1 MSCTL
6 DSTVY
11 TIRLPDYQ
19 REVNLYD
26 TAGLNE
32 PNLNNAAYQDAT
44 TKARELILSLR
55 EKGGVHG
62 LIFCFRG
69 GRISETVQ
77 RNYSLF
83 YESLCQ
89 KQVPISLVFTGLE
102 NEQGDMD
109 NWWTQNQAHIEKSGI
124 ACAAHACITTIKGY
138 NNAYEQRY
146 LESQNKMHKMLNEL
160 ACGTACPVDADG
172 WFTRV
177 CQKLRQFLA
186 PGKVPRAVGKNR
198 SKMAQILTK
207 YCKLR
212 KEDAT

>member
-1 MSCTL
+1 M
-6 DSTVY
+6 
-11 TIRLPDYQ
+11 Q
-19 REVNLYD
+19 
-26 TAGLNE
+26 AGLNE

-89 KQVPISLVFTGLE
+89 KEVPLALIITGLE

-109 NWWTQNQAHIEKSGI
+109 NFWTQNEAHIEKSGI
-124 ACAAHACITTIKGY
+124 APTAHACITTIKGY
-138 NNAYEQRY
+138 NNVYEKRY
-146 LESQNKMHKMLNEL
+146 LESREKVHRMMDELL
-160 ACGTACPVDADG
+160 ACEIACPVDADG
-172 WFTRV
+172 LFARV
-177 CQKLRQFLA
+177 CHALRHHLA
-186 PGKVPRAVGKNR
+186 PGKVPWSVEKNR
-198 SKMAQILTK
+198 AKMMQVLTK
-207 YCKLR
+207 RCKLR
-212 KEDAT
+212 KEDAVQLLRRIEEKD